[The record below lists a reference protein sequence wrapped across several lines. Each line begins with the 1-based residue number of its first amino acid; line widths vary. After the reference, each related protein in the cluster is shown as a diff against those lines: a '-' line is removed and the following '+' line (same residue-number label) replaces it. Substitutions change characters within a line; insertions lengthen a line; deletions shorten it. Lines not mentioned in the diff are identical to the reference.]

1 MKLLLYIRTNN
12 EQIELIPLSS
22 KYLFSLTSSE
32 QGLNLTYVVNKQYI
46 PNFYGPKINS
56 FSVIVGDNGVGK
68 TSLLKSIAKKSEE
81 VSKSSF
87 IPAKDSLLYEIDDQ
101 WYLTNEFSDLYN
113 LSTLP
118 TEITNRKTNQERKIK
133 NRWIRTQIKNVSS
146 YFYSPALEVNP
157 TIEFQIVNDCSTS
170 GILEEDKTDIM
181 TENAYLK
188 LVNSDMHRQID
199 FVINYRKEVSALL
212 KVPDVLK
219 CRISIMHSEYCEKL
233 ISFASFED
241 RIHNS
246 FIFKN
251 YEQLWKQV
259 KANDFGQ
266 KNFAGDKLSNNWK
279 IQLET
284 FFIRNLLKIYPVE
297 AVIHEKLSIEEK
309 SDELRK
315 LIAAYNRLTDFFEK
329 HLEEDQWPKEP
340 NEVETFV
347 KQVSLSLDDDFLDFY
362 FKELRTFL
370 LYGVAD
376 MFSFSWQGLSSGE
389 NALLNLFSRFSL
401 NTESINENVLLFI
414 DEIDLGF
421 HPKWQQQLIDLM
433 LSIFP
438 RLFQKDIQIVMSTH
452 SPLLLSNFCQKDVIL
467 LTKDENGER
476 HVQENDL
483 LTLGAN
489 MHKLLA
495 NNFFLKNALMGEFAK
510 KRINE
515 YFNFVIDQKR
525 DEELLVD
532 YGENPKY
539 LESILTE
546 IGEPILRKKAI
557 EEYQNYCMIKQK
569 GKQKIEDRQKQLEM
583 ELEELR
589 LEVKRLKGE
598 STDGKD

>member
-1 MKLLLYIRTNN
+1 MKLLLYIRVIN

-22 KYLFSLTSSE
+22 EYLFSLTSNQ
-32 QGLNLTYVVNKQYI
+32 QGLSLTYVINKQYI

-81 VSKSSF
+81 ISKSSS
-87 IPAKDSLLYEIDDQ
+87 IPTKDSLVYEIDNH
-101 WYLTNEFSDLYN
+101 WYVTNDFSEIDN
-113 LSTLP
+113 LSILP
-118 TEITNRKTNQERKIK
+118 SKITNRQTKQERTISK
-133 NRWIRTQIKNVSS
+133 RWIMTDLKNVTS

-157 TIEFQIVNDCSTS
+157 TIEFLTVNDCSTS
-170 GILEEDKTDIM
+170 GILEENKTDIM
-181 TENAYLK
+181 RENAYLN

-199 FVINYRKEVSALL
+199 FVINYRKEVSTLL

-219 CRISIMHSEYCEKL
+219 CKIRIMPSDYVEKL
-233 ISFASFED
+233 ISFASFEE

-246 FIFKN
+246 LVFKN
-251 YEQLWKQV
+251 YEQLWKQI
-259 KANDFGQ
+259 KTDDLERKISAEDT
-266 KNFAGDKLSNNWK
+266 LTNNWK

-297 AVIHEKLSIEEK
+297 AVIHENLNITAKSAELS
-309 SDELRK
+309 K
-315 LIAAYNRLTDFFEK
+315 LITAYNELADFFEK
-329 HLEEDQWPKEP
+329 HLKKDKWPKDLDEGQR
-340 NEVETFV
+340 FI
-347 KQVSLSLDDDFLDFY
+347 KQVSISLDDKFLDLY

-370 LYGVAD
+370 LYGLAD

-389 NALLNLFSRFSL
+389 NTLLNLFSRFSI
-401 NTESINENVLLFI
+401 NTESNKENILLFI

-438 RLFQKDIQIVMSTH
+438 QLFQKDIQIVMTTH

-515 YFNFVIDQKR
+515 YFNFVIDQKE
-525 DEELLVD
+525 DAEQLVD
-532 YGENPKY
+532 YGEHPEY
-539 LESILTE
+539 LESILSE

-557 EEYQNYCMIKQK
+557 EEYRNYWSIKQK
-569 GKQKIEDRQKQLEM
+569 GKQEIEHRQEQLEN
-583 ELEELR
+583 ELKALR
-589 LEVKRLKGE
+589 LELKRLKGE
-598 STDGKD
+598 STYGED